1 MFNETEGPILNV
13 AGFCKNDKNHDVYL
27 LVEAFSLPDN
37 DEDMGKKVGEGKVAI
52 YPRTNA
58 PRPNHAASPGD
69 DIYRYD
75 DVVSLLRT
83 AQVTTRQKLC
93 RCSAAC
99 EGVSVC
105 VCVCVRACVRVCVR
119 QKVLNN

>member
-1 MFNETEGPILNV
+1 MFNETEGPVLNV

-75 DVVSLLRT
+75 DIVSLLRT
-83 AQVTTRQKLC
+83 AQVTTRQILC
-93 RCSAAC
+93 R
-99 EGVSVC
+99 
-105 VCVCVRACVRVCVR
+105 
-119 QKVLNN
+119 